1 MKKLKLE
8 DIKELPNVPTKI
20 YEIKEWGYSI
30 ELQGISK
37 AKQIELG
44 RIVEANETD
53 AFDYQKEIL
62 KASIIYTKLSD
73 KDIDELYKK
82 DSAIIDNIFLEI
94 NTLNGIGGSVSADQ
108 FQD

>member
-1 MKKLKLE
+1 LKKLKIE
-8 DIKELPNVPTKI
+8 DIKNLPNVPSKT
-20 YEIKEWGYSI
+20 YEIKEWGFSI
-30 ELQGISK
+30 EIQGISK

-53 AFDYQKEIL
+53 AFDYQKELL
-62 KASIIYTKLSD
+62 KACIVEPELSD

-94 NTLNGIGGSVSADQ
+94 NTLNGIGGSANAEQ

>member
-8 DIKELPNVPTKI
+8 DIKGLPNVPTKT
-20 YEIKEWGYSI
+20 YEIEEWSVSV

-44 RIVEANETD
+44 RIIDANDTD
-53 AFDYQKEIL
+53 AFDYQRELL
-62 KASIIYTKLSD
+62 KVCIVDPQLSD
-73 KDIDELYKK
+73 EDIDELYKK
-82 DSAIIDNIFLEI
+82 DSKIIDNIFLEI
-94 NTLNGIGGSVSADQ
+94 NTLNGVGGSATAEQ

>member
-1 MKKLKLE
+1 MKRLTI
-8 DIKELPNVPTKI
+8 DAIKDLPNVPTKV
-20 YEIKEWGYSI
+20 YDIKEWNVSI

-44 RIVEANETD
+44 RIIDGEDTD
-53 AFDYQKEIL
+53 AFDYQKQLL
-62 KASIIYTKLSD
+62 KVCVVEPKLD
-73 KDIDELYKK
+73 DEAIDELYKK

>member
-8 DIKELPNVPTKI
+8 DIKGLPNVPTKT
-20 YEIKEWGYSI
+20 YEIEEWSVSV

-44 RIVEANETD
+44 RIIDANDTD
-53 AFDYQKEIL
+53 AFDYQRELL
-62 KASIIYTKLSD
+62 KVCIVDPQLSD
-73 KDIDELYKK
+73 EDIDELYKK
-82 DSAIIDNIFLEI
+82 DSKIIDNIFLEI
-94 NTLNGIGGSVSADQ
+94 NTLNGVGGSANADQ